1 MNLKK
6 SLSLGFLTLLL
17 LPQTLL
23 AQAGADILLNNVAPP
38 TTEQVNSR
46 NNAPTKIVHEGLQLN
61 DPMAIQLFTD
71 WRNAGK
77 LSYEVNSWFLKLLQ
91 GKYEHSAH
99 LLSVIRNQVPARLK
113 TQFLAT
119 EVYLYKKLGLNQKF
133 FDSFVEFIQDK
144 KSINSRIGLTLWTF
158 ADQHAEEFFKK
169 EHIAINSSQIKI
181 ISNHT
186 NQNTPFFTHVKS
198 VVLLRK
204 GEKALQTMINLKP
217 GHPLKIPLA
226 KTVVLDLARQNRL
239 GEAGAILKKYVEPE
253 IKRINDPYILGEYYI
268 NLARLLYQAGALDAA
283 AVFYTKVPNKHPLF
297 VQARAEL
304 MWTYLRTNKMAKL
317 RGQIKSLESLLFA
330 DYFIPEIYVVRSI
343 SNLKLCQYNNVEKDF
358 NHFIASSKIWA
369 KKIHSNLKTND
380 PVWKEHRDF
389 YMTKADNRIVSL
401 ELEIKEL
408 KRLSERSIKAALPAV
423 GIQPHW
429 KKALKDL
436 AYTLTEARKRRV
448 TEYKRLWKNR
458 ETILAEAIKKMKFV
472 KIEALTQ
479 IQDIVFKKKELGKG
493 IKATNVLSSK
503 ETNDKLIFPYDGVF
517 WPDEILNLRSEAKSF
532 CLKKASL

>member
-1 MNLKK
+1 
-6 SLSLGFLTLLL
+6 
-17 LPQTLL
+17 
-23 AQAGADILLNNVAPP
+23 
-38 TTEQVNSR
+38 
-46 NNAPTKIVHEGLQLN
+46 
-61 DPMAIQLFTD
+61 MA
-71 WRNAGK
+71 
-77 LSYEVNSWFLKLLQ
+77 
-91 GKYEHSAH
+91 
-99 LLSVIRNQVPARLK
+99 
-113 TQFLAT
+113 
-119 EVYLYKKLGLNQKF
+119 
-133 FDSFVEFIQDK
+133 
-144 KSINSRIGLTLWTF
+144 
-158 ADQHAEEFFKK
+158 
-169 EHIAINSSQIKI
+169 
-181 ISNHT
+181 
-186 NQNTPFFTHVKS
+186 
-198 VVLLRK
+198 
-204 GEKALQTMINLKP
+204 
-217 GHPLKIPLA
+217 
-226 KTVVLDLARQNRL
+226 
-239 GEAGAILKKYVEPE
+239 
-253 IKRINDPYILGEYYI
+253 
-268 NLARLLYQAGALDAA
+268 
-283 AVFYTKVPNKHPLF
+283 
-297 VQARAEL
+297 
-304 MWTYLRTNKMAKL
+304 
-317 RGQIKSLESLLFA
+317 
-330 DYFIPEIYVVRSI
+330 
-343 SNLKLCQYNNVEKDF
+343 
-358 NHFIASSKIWA
+358 
-369 KKIHSNLKTND
+369 KTND